1 MTENRKFAVLATPC
15 RIWAIASVH
24 GERDRLAAV
33 SAALEAKFEPGDRL
47 VFMGN
52 LLGHGRRIRE
62 TIDEALL
69 LRRDFMARPGNDVG
83 DVALL
88 RGAQEEMWEKLFE
101 LQFDFNP
108 SEVLEWMLDRGVA
121 ATIEA
126 YGGRPSDGMSSAR
139 QGTTALGRWTG
150 EIRDAVRAVP
160 GHRDYMSALRRAA
173 YTKDGALVLV
183 NAGLDPARPLDA
195 QDDTF
200 WWADAAFDRIEAP
213 YFGCRLVVRGFDP
226 EHRGVR
232 VTEFTASLD
241 GGAGFGGGLI
251 AACITP
257 EDGVIDVIEG

>member
-101 LQFDFNP
+101 LQFAVNP
-108 SEVLEWMLDRGVA
+108 AEVLEWMLDRGIGP
-121 ATIEA
+121 TIEA
-126 YGGRPSDGMSSAR
+126 YGGIARDGLSAGR
-139 QGTTALGRWTG
+139 QGTLALGRWTG
-150 EIRDAVRAVP
+150 QLRAAVRAIP

-173 YTKDGALVLV
+173 YTDDGALVLV
-183 NAGLDPARPLDA
+183 NAGIDPTRPLDA
-195 QDDTF
+195 QEDTF
-200 WWADAAFDRIEAP
+200 WWADQAFERIDEP

-226 EHRGVR
+226 EHRGVG
-232 VTEFTASLD
+232 VTAHTASLD

-251 AACITP
+251 AACITAA
-257 EDGVIDVIEG
+257 DGVIDVIEA